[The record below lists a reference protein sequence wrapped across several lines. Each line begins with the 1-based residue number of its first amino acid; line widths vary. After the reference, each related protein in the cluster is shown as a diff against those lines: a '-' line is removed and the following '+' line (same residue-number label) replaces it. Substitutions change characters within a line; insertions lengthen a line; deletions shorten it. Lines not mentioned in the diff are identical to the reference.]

1 MPQSCTSDWSL
12 PSASQNSASGG
23 TMHQKAVHQL
33 DSTSQGMQGARDL
46 LHLRQNAT
54 DTKAPMVASGSHD
67 RAQTCK
73 LYPSTRVKDRAE
85 HSVHELTDGVR
96 LRKSREH
103 SKTGNTTEE
112 NREDIRIRWSRT

>member
-12 PSASQNSASGG
+12 PSASKNSASGG

-33 DSTSQGMQGARDL
+33 DNTVQSTQCARDL

-73 LYPSTRVKDRAE
+73 LYPSTRVTDGAKP
-85 HSVHELTDGVR
+85 SMHELTYGVKR
-96 LRKSREH
+96 SEV
-103 SKTGNTTEE
+103 E
-112 NREDIRIRWSRT
+112 

>member
-23 TMHQKAVHQL
+23 TMHQKAVNQL
-33 DSTSQGMQGARDL
+33 DSKAMAQGTQCARDL
-46 LHLRQNAT
+46 LHLKQNET

-73 LYPSTRVKDRAE
+73 LYPSTRVTDRAKQNK
-85 HSVHELTDGVR
+85 TNR
-96 LRKSREH
+96 Q
-103 SKTGNTTEE
+103 SKT
-112 NREDIRIRWSRT
+112 